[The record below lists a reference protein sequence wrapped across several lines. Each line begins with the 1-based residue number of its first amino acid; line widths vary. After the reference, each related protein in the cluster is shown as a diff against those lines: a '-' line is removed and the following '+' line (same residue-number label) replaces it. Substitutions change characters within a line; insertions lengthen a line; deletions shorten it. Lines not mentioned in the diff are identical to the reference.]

1 MIVTTAPTRSGITSG
16 QFHGSRSGRE
26 KVRRRVI
33 HVASLFA
40 KAIGANQG
48 AAIGAKIA
56 CIQCDVGRRSGV
68 WNAYADH
75 QAHHDLPVQTP
86 GCPKIRDEILEDA
99 AALGGKG
106 FSAHFGQQRWLVSRQ
121 PALRA
126 IFSRYGWDFRGF
138 QTQICRW
145 RLIVRVPK
153 STTSA
158 RDHDVSGMAPPSR
171 MMRAHRSRIVANIS
185 NMAAPIC
192 KKICRPWRTILPAV

>member
-1 MIVTTAPTRSGITSG
+1 MARDERPLRIWKGRYRACMRPPVMGPMKRSSATSRSASSPAKRSMSAA
-16 QFHGSRSGRE
+16 GSRPGSTGGMNAARA
-26 KVRRRVI
+26 I
-33 HVASLFA
+33 FQNGVA
-40 KAIGANQG
+40 
-48 AAIGAKIA
+48 
-56 CIQCDVGRRSGV
+56 
-68 WNAYADH
+68 
-75 QAHHDLPVQTP
+75 
-86 GCPKIRDEILEDA
+86 PKIRDEILEGA

-145 RLIVRVPK
+145 RLIVRLPK